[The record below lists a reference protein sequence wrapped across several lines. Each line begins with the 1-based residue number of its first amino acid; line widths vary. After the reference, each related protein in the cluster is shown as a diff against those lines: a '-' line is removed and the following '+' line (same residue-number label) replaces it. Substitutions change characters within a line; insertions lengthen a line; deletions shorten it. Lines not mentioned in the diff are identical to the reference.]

1 MKTGTFSLV
10 WRYFLNNMNI
20 LLLTFQ
26 NKFVF
31 GLIGRR
37 PHVSSLLSFEDSTPY
52 SSFSWLSPTFS
63 VYSFIACLH
72 ITYYYLMVLYLS
84 TIYLNCYLTPLNNKL
99 NESFSN
105 ETFYSSLLYFQRI
118 K

>member
-31 GLIGRR
+31 GLIGHR
-37 PHVSSLLSFEDSTPY
+37 PHVSSLLWIPQDKGCFL
-52 SSFSWLSPTFS
+52 FVICGL
-63 VYSFIACLH
+63 
-72 ITYYYLMVLYLS
+72 
-84 TIYLNCYLTPLNNKL
+84 
-99 NESFSN
+99 
-105 ETFYSSLLYFQRI
+105 I
-118 K
+118 KNTSKY

>member
-1 MKTGTFSLV
+1 
-10 WRYFLNNMNI
+10 MNI

-26 NKFVF
+26 NKFVL
-31 GLIGRR
+31 GLIRPR
-37 PHVSSLLSFEDSTPY
+37 PHVSSLLSFEDPTPY
-52 SSFSWLSPTFS
+52 SRFPWLPPTFS
-63 VYSFIACLH
+63 VYSFLSCLH
-72 ITYYYLMVLYLS
+72 IIYYYLMVLYLS
-84 TIYLNCYLTPLNNKL
+84 TICLNCYLTLLYNKL

>member
-31 GLIGRR
+31 GLTGHR
-37 PHVSSLLSFEDSTPY
+37 PYVSSLLSFEDPTPY
-52 SSFSWLSPTFS
+52 SSLSWLPPTFS
-63 VYSFIACLH
+63 VYNFIACLH
-72 ITYYYLMVLYLS
+72 ITYYYLMVLCLS
-84 TIYLNCYLTPLNNKL
+84 TVYLNCYLIPLYNKL

-105 ETFYSSLLYFQRI
+105 ETFYSSLLYFRRI